1 MGFLDP
7 LPPPYDPLKWDEE
20 PFGEKVRMVCQAW
33 AVQGYGTPPAVFVL
47 YLAKIAAYVAVW
59 AWFVGFTPGLGGLS
73 TIADWW
79 LEPVAFQKAIVWSML
94 FEGLGLGCG
103 SGPLTGRYFPPVGGF
118 SHFLRPGTTKL
129 PLFPRLP
136 LVGGHRRTWLDV
148 ALYAA
153 FLALALRALVAPS
166 LGASELAPVAIVVVL
181 MSVSDK
187 TLFLATRSEHY
198 FTTLLCFL
206 FASNWIAGAK
216 AVQLAL
222 WFFAG
227 VSKLNRH
234 FPAVVCVMVS
244 NSPVLRFRWLRER
257 MYRRFPDDLRPS
269 RLAEIMAHV
278 GTALEL
284 GVPLVLW
291 WGSGGTVTTV
301 GLIMMVMLHGFITSN
316 VPMGVPLEWNVM
328 VVYGAFFL
336 FGAHADVSLMALGSI
351 PLGVALVAM
360 LVVVPLVGNFFP
372 KHVSFLL
379 AMRYYAGNWA
389 NSVWFFRGESYKR
402 LDALKKSAPW
412 IYDQLDRFYDE

>member
-1 MGFLDP
+1 M
-7 LPPPYDPLKWDEE
+7 
-20 PFGEKVRMVCQAW
+20 
-33 AVQGYGTPPAVFVL
+33 
-47 YLAKIAAYVAVW
+47 
-59 AWFVGFTPGLGGLS
+59 
-73 TIADWW
+73 
-79 LEPVAFQKAIVWSML
+79 
-94 FEGLGLGCG
+94 GCG

-227 VSKLNRH
+227 SAKAGPWMKYVLCFMMVPSSL
-234 FPAVVCVMVS
+234 AVS
-244 NSPVLRFRWLRER
+244 NPRRRPPPPLSSLRSSAALLSPLL
-257 MYRRFPDDLRPS
+257 LS
-269 RLAEIMAHV
+269 
-278 GTALEL
+278 
-284 GVPLVLW
+284 PL
-291 WGSGGTVTTV
+291 
-301 GLIMMVMLHGFITSN
+301 
-316 VPMGVPLEWNVM
+316 
-328 VVYGAFFL
+328 
-336 FGAHADVSLMALGSI
+336 
-351 PLGVALVAM
+351 
-360 LVVVPLVGNFFP
+360 
-372 KHVSFLL
+372 
-379 AMRYYAGNWA
+379 
-389 NSVWFFRGESYKR
+389 
-402 LDALKKSAPW
+402 SAPLLLSDGPARARLSLW
-412 IYDQLDRFYDE
+412 STAELAADADH